1 MGKVIDN
8 KTFRESIQYYVNVLE
23 KAYVNDIEVAD
34 DKVYAQKYWQQV
46 YFLENSMI
54 PYSSTLFQELLVT
67 FDHLEKLNS
76 SASVLMTQEL
86 LEGIRDIALGN
97 LNTAKNYLGGDE
109 NLKLNSHY
117 INNIDLHDISLEES
131 LAKEQKVLDGT
142 NENLIGALAL
152 HLAGQQLYNKYN
164 QSDTTFGENDQQLT
178 DDSSYE
184 HQFTRNEQILSLF
197 LYIEST
203 GVNIFQQADRTK
215 MTALFHSIFG
225 MPIKDMKKLKNTSI
239 YKSLSIAPQIGGKD
253 ETLLKYLK
261 HIRSFFAEANFHKTV
276 DLIDKQIEICKSELE

>member
-8 KTFRESIQYYVNVLE
+8 NTFRESIQYYMTVLE
-23 KAYVNDIEVAD
+23 KAYVNDVEIAD
-34 DKVYAQKYWQQV
+34 DKEYAKTYWQQV

-54 PYSSTLFQELLVT
+54 PYPSTLFQELLVT
-67 FDHLEKLNS
+67 FNHLEKLNS
-76 SASVLMTQEL
+76 SASILMTQEL
-86 LEGIRDIALGN
+86 LEGIRDIALDN
-97 LNTAKNYLGGDE
+97 LNTAKNYLSGDK

-131 LAKEQKVLDGT
+131 IAKEQKVLDGT
-142 NENLIGALAL
+142 NENLIGALAI

-164 QSDTTFGENDQQLT
+164 QSDTALGEVDQQLAT
-178 DDSSYE
+178 DSGYE
-184 HQFTRNEQILSLF
+184 HQFTRNEQVLSLF
-197 LYIEST
+197 FLIEST

-215 MTALFHSIFG
+215 MTALFHSMLG

-239 YKSLSIAPQIGGKD
+239 YKALSIVPQIGGKE

-276 DLIDKQIEICKSELE
+276 DLIDKQIEICKSELG